1 MIKKIFV
8 GVVLAGVFGLLI
20 LGAVNRTLAKTIDNE
35 SRTNERTLIEGYT
48 TGNGN
53 EGYYSQEGGGIP
65 ANDLEKGGG
74 YRSGTYQDNSSSYPA
89 NGIGQDG
96 QPQGSGGDGLGIG
109 LADVKEWLSITGTVE
124 SLETDLWVVMLS
136 DGTTLEI
143 EGRILSYL
151 EEQDFTVN
159 TEDVL
164 KLMVFV
170 ENENYE
176 VGQIENL
183 TSGEIAV
190 VRDEN
195 GRPLWAGGRQGGH

>member
-8 GVVLAGVFGLLI
+8 GVLLAGVFGLLI

-35 SRTNERTLIEGYT
+35 SKTNQRTLIEGYT

-53 EGYYSQEGGGIP
+53 EGYSQEGDGIP

-89 NGIGQDG
+89 NWIGQGG
-96 QPQGSGGDGLGIG
+96 QPQGASGDGLGIG
-109 LADVKEWLSITGTVE
+109 LADVKEWLTLTGTVE
-124 SLETDLWVVMLS
+124 SLETDLWVVVLS
-136 DGTTLEI
+136 DGTALEI

-151 EEQDFTVN
+151 EEQGFSVN
-159 TEDVL
+159 SGDSL
-164 KLMVFV
+164 NLMVFI
-170 ENENYE
+170 ENEDYE

-183 TSGEIAV
+183 TTGEIAV

>member
-8 GVVLAGVFGLLI
+8 GVLLAGVFGLLI

-35 SRTNERTLIEGYT
+35 SRTNERTLIEEYT

-53 EGYYSQEGGGIP
+53 EGYYSQEGDGIP
-65 ANDLEKGGG
+65 ANDLVKGGG
-74 YRSGTYQDNSSSYPA
+74 YRSGTNQDNSSSYPA

-96 QPQGSGGDGLGIG
+96 QPQVSGGDGLGIG
-109 LADVKEWLSITGTVE
+109 LADVKEWLTITGTVE
-124 SLETDLWVVMLS
+124 SLETDLWMVMLS
-136 DGTTLEI
+136 DGTALEI

-159 TEDVL
+159 TGDL
-164 KLMVFV
+164 LNLMVFV
-170 ENENYE
+170 ENEDYE